1 MQITKD
7 DLANLSKLSRI
18 IIVSGTEDKML
29 ADMQAILG
37 YVSEINDVKGEV
49 KDRTI
54 TAKESG
60 HYNIVRED
68 SITSEPGSNTVA
80 ILGEAPETEDGYI
93 KVAQV
98 LK

>member
-7 DLANLSKLSRI
+7 DLTNLSNLSRI
-18 IIVSGTEDKML
+18 TIAAGTEDKML

-49 KDRTI
+49 RDRAF

-68 SITSEPGSNTVA
+68 VVTMETGSNTLA
-80 ILGEAPETEDGYI
+80 LLNEAPGTEDGYV

>member
-1 MQITKD
+1 MQFSKE
-7 DLANLSKLSRI
+7 DLANLSLLSRI
-18 IIVSGTEDKML
+18 TVTKEQEDKML

-37 YVSEINDVKGEV
+37 YVSEINDVQGEV
-49 KDRTI
+49 AGREV
-54 TAKESG
+54 TAKLSG

-68 SITSEPGSNTVA
+68 TITHIPRSNTEA
-80 ILGEAPETEDGYI
+80 ILKEAPGTEDDYV

>member
-1 MQITKD
+1 MSFTKE
-7 DLANLSKLSRI
+7 DLDNLSALARI
-18 IIVSGTEDKML
+18 TVKEEEKDKML

-37 YVSEINDVKGEV
+37 YVSEINEVSGDIERVKG
-49 KDRTI
+49 
-54 TAKESG
+54 S

-68 SITSEPGSNTVA
+68 KITREPGSNTDAV
-80 ILGEAPETEDGYI
+80 LREAPETEDGYV